1 MSELRSH
8 NTLEEPE
15 LLKVA
20 TVCFEYLNNTS
31 LEPSDFHS
39 SLNQV
44 QLSLKLKQKVAR
56 DFLLFFKFAGKKVLP
71 KERLEEDLK
80 NLGFTDDLAGKIG
93 AMWESKRTEVV
104 KAILS
109 EVGASHELIDVEW
122 KFGVTVGNKLVED
135 KGESF
140 IQIKLVVAELNGKH
154 KDIYFEVTPRQF
166 YELYGEIEKVKTI
179 MEIHS

>member
-1 MSELRSH
+1 
-8 NTLEEPE
+8 
-15 LLKVA
+15 
-20 TVCFEYLNNTS
+20 
-31 LEPSDFHS
+31 
-39 SLNQV
+39 
-44 QLSLKLKQKVAR
+44 
-56 DFLLFFKFAGKKVLP
+56 
-71 KERLEEDLK
+71 
-80 NLGFTDDLAGKIG
+80 
-93 AMWESKRTEVV
+93 MWESKRTEVV

-140 IQIKLVVAELNGKH
+140 IQIKLVVAEPNGKH